1 MLHLKKIV
9 LALGVAALPALAAA
23 PSHAQSDVA
32 SFYKGKTVTVVV
44 GSTPGG
50 GYDLYGR
57 LVARHIGRYIPGNP
71 NVIVSNMAGAASV
84 VALKYILDVAAK
96 DGTFIGAVYPGAI
109 MEPLLGNGKVKFDAA
124 NLNYLGSA
132 NIDTFVCIMRAD
144 APVKTF
150 EDALKTQATLAATA
164 DGGTTVD
171 FPTIETNLL
180 GAKWK
185 IVRGYPGSREINLAI
200 EQGEVNGTCG
210 MGWSSIQLQ
219 NPDWVTNGKFR
230 LLAQETTKGHAVLNG
245 MNVPLTYGFAKT
257 ESDRAILDFAY
268 SQELFGRPFVV
279 PSGVPAERVAAL
291 RQAFAAVLKDP
302 DLLAD
307 AKKQRLEINA
317 LSGEEVQLLVAKI
330 YAMPPDIIAKAK
342 DAWVYKGK

>member
-1 MLHLKKIV
+1 MRKLF
-9 LALGVAALPALAAA
+9 AVAIAAA
-23 PSHAQSDVA
+23 ISTACVSAQAQDSVE
-32 SFYKGKTVTVVV
+32 SFYKGRQLKLNIA
-44 GSTPGG
+44 STPGG
-50 GYDLYGR
+50 AFDGYGR
-57 LVARHIGRYIPGNP
+57 LVAQYIGKHIPGNP
-71 NVIVSNMAGAASV
+71 TVLPVNMPGAGGHRLNTYLYSV
-84 VALKYILDVAAK
+84 APKDGSELAIIFPGSILDPLIGTQKFEDEPAK
-96 DGTFIGAVYPGAI
+96 F
-109 MEPLLGNGKVKFDAA
+109 
-124 NLNYLGSA
+124 NYLGSA
-132 NIDTFVCIMRAD
+132 NIDTFVCLMRAD
-144 APVKTF
+144 APIKTF

-164 DGGTTVD
+164 DGGSTVD
-171 FPTIETNLL
+171 FPALETNLL
-180 GAKWK
+180 GAKWR

-230 LLAQETTKGHAVLNG
+230 LLAQETTKGHTVLNG

-257 ESDRAILDFAY
+257 EADRAVLEFAY
-268 SQELFGRPFVV
+268 SQELFGRPFVLP
-279 PSGVPAERVAAL
+279 PSVPAERVAAL
-291 RQAFAAVLKDP
+291 RQAFLETLKDP

-317 LSGEEVQLLVAKI
+317 LSGEEVQQLVAKI